1 MAESLYG
8 IELGTLRQAI
18 SAHELQ
24 GYENLGPYIFTK
36 VSKKKK
42 GESSSGFGPGQI
54 TATTAEDML
63 RRYPSLFQDEEF
75 KTYVNKFI
83 TQGNNKLNLDYNN
96 ALYKDGRRQ
105 RTTKNDRTIFGPL
118 GKGNISE
125 EDHNKYY
132 NKLFDIVIRDKA
144 KKADSLDAFLK
155 NYHGSV
161 SPEKNVDY
169 SSKVQGKLS
178 DLGIDIT
185 GTSDPETFAGEPVS
199 PPMPVPTPKPD
210 KPKMPLPEPKPERDQ
225 FIDQPGE
232 IEDTGDDVPMR
243 DEKDDNPFEYV
254 PFLRHLP
261 KFMADGGAV
270 PMKEQMDLFQEGG
283 LRDEGGTIDPISGND
298 VPPGSL
304 QEEVRDDIPAQ
315 LSEGEF
321 VFPADVV
328 RYIGLEKLM
337 QMRQE
342 AKQGLAMMERMGQMG
357 NSEEAVMSDEIPFE
371 LSDLDISD
379 DMEYNVGG
387 FVPPGVQQ
395 QQNFTGI
402 TSYTPPQMSQTGLGF
417 VPAAMPPQMQPQ
429 MQMPTPTMYTPPQQA
444 AVPMAQ
450 TPAQLP
456 QFESFT
462 EKNVENIEYTNSE
475 TGEKRTFTFINGQP
489 TVPIPP
495 GFVPSTEYVKPET
508 AKPIAEEVTTQTTR
522 VREDDP
528 SDPPETPGGATI
540 AFGGN
545 IIPGTTNR
553 VENMFKGNLEIGGV
567 GIMDGRA
574 YAMSTFKP
582 GQQNIPDGSFATI
595 TNITVPR
602 PEGIYAGT
610 GQRLGNN
617 MRLDSDIFNTYMAGD
632 GKIKVTE
639 RQRMARVGQHIKEF
653 YTDKGQSGMTIDVD
667 QRMLNQ
673 IDEIDSA
680 RKGLRDDPNRNS
692 YSLTHRDEK
701 GNETV
706 VATVSNK
713 VAREVASGVDIEAAA
728 FDYDLPDPP
737 SAYSV
742 DPRTQQDDDPGESGG
757 GTSYSFDGPTSEK
770 AAAGAGSFG
779 PSDAYSG
786 TSGGFSLA
794 RAEGGLAS
802 KPKPKSKK
810 KMKRGGLASKK

>member
-1 MAESLYG
+1 M
-8 IELGTLRQAI
+8 
-18 SAHELQ
+18 
-24 GYENLGPYIFTK
+24 
-36 VSKKKK
+36 
-42 GESSSGFGPGQI
+42 
-54 TATTAEDML
+54 
-63 RRYPSLFQDEEF
+63 
-75 KTYVNKFI
+75 
-83 TQGNNKLNLDYNN
+83 
-96 ALYKDGRRQ
+96 
-105 RTTKNDRTIFGPL
+105 
-118 GKGNISE
+118 
-125 EDHNKYY
+125 
-132 NKLFDIVIRDKA
+132 
-144 KKADSLDAFLK
+144 
-155 NYHGSV
+155 
-161 SPEKNVDY
+161 
-169 SSKVQGKLS
+169 
-178 DLGIDIT
+178 
-185 GTSDPETFAGEPVS
+185 
-199 PPMPVPTPKPD
+199 
-210 KPKMPLPEPKPERDQ
+210 
-225 FIDQPGE
+225 
-232 IEDTGDDVPMR
+232 
-243 DEKDDNPFEYV
+243 
-254 PFLRHLP
+254 
-261 KFMADGGAV
+261 
-270 PMKEQMDLFQEGG
+270 
-283 LRDEGGTIDPISGND
+283 
-298 VPPGSL
+298 
-304 QEEVRDDIPAQ
+304 RDDIPAQ

-342 AKQGLAMMERMGQMG
+342 AKMGLQTMEDMGQMG
-357 NSEEAVMSDEIPFE
+357 NSDQAIMPDDIPFD
-371 LSDLDISD
+371 LSDLDMD
-379 DMEYNVGG
+379 DDLEYNVGG
-387 FVPPGVQQ
+387 FVPGVQQ

-429 MQMPTPTMYTPPQQA
+429 TQMPTPTIYTPPQQA

-450 TPAQLP
+450 APAQLP

-508 AKPIAEEVTTQTTR
+508 AKPVAEKVTTQTTR

-545 IIPGTTNR
+545 IIAGTTDR
-553 VENMFKGNLEIGGV
+553 VENMFKGNLEIGGI
-567 GIMDGRA
+567 GFKEGQA

-582 GQQNIPDGSFATI
+582 GQQNIPEGSFATI

-602 PEGIYAGT
+602 PEGVYAGT

-617 MRLDSDIFNTYMAGD
+617 MRLEADMFNKYMAGD
-632 GKIKVTE
+632 GKIKVTQ

-653 YTDKGQSGMTIDVD
+653 YTDKGKSGVTVDVD

-692 YSLTHRDEK
+692 YSLTHRDEE

-713 VAREVASGVDIEAAA
+713 VAREVASGVDIDAAA
-728 FDYDLPDPP
+728 FDFGDFYDDDGNVTSSTGQSISSDSGREPGEGNQYDFSRDISPQE
-737 SAYSV
+737 AREQ
-742 DPRTQQDDDPGESGG
+742 DPRNESAFGG
-757 GTSYSFDGPTSEK
+757 SLF
-770 AAAGAGSFG
+770 GA
-779 PSDAYSG
+779 
-786 TSGGFSLA
+786 T
-794 RAEGGLAS
+794 GGLAS
-802 KPKPKSKK
+802 RSKPKVK

>member
-8 IELGTLRQAI
+8 IELSTLRQAI

-24 GYENLGPYIFTK
+24 GYENLGPYIFTE

-54 TATTAEDML
+54 TATTADDML

-169 SSKVQGKLS
+169 SSKVRGKLS
-178 DLGIDIT
+178 DLGIEIT

-199 PPMPVPTPKPD
+199 PPMTVPTPKPD

-225 FIDQPGE
+225 FIDQSGE
-232 IEDTGDDVPMR
+232 IKDTGDDVPMR
-243 DEKDDNPFEYV
+243 DEDDNPFEYI

-342 AKQGLAMMERMGQMG
+342 AKQGLAMMESMGQMG
-357 NSEEAVMSDEIPFE
+357 NSEEAIMSDEIPFE

-429 MQMPTPTMYTPPQQA
+429 TQMPTPTMYTPPQQA
-444 AVPMAQ
+444 AVPMASIP
-450 TPAQLP
+450 TQLP

-508 AKPIAEEVTTQTTR
+508 AKPIAEKVTTQTTR

-545 IIPGTTNR
+545 IIPGTTDR

-567 GIMDGRA
+567 GFAEGRA
-574 YAMSTFKP
+574 YARSTFAP
-582 GQQNIPDGSFATI
+582 GQQNIPEGSFATI

-602 PEGIYAGT
+602 PEGVYAGT

-617 MRLDSDIFNTYMAGD
+617 MRLEADMFNKYMAGD
-632 GKIKVTE
+632 GKIKVTQ

-653 YTDKGQSGMTIDVD
+653 YTDKGKSGVTVDVD

-692 YSLTHRDEK
+692 YSLTHRDEE

-713 VAREVASGVDIEAAA
+713 VAREVASGVDIDAAA
-728 FDYDLPDPP
+728 FDYDLPAPP
-737 SAYSV
+737 SAVSL
-742 DPRTQQDDDPGESGG
+742 DPRTQQDKDPGESGG
-757 GTSYSFDGPTSEK
+757 TSYSFSEGSDFSASEREALGP
-770 AAAGAGSFG
+770 GAYN
-779 PSDAYSG
+779 A
-786 TSGGFSLA
+786 
-794 RAEGGLAS
+794 GGLAS
-802 KPKPKSKK
+802 KKKPKVK
-810 KMKRGGLASKK
+810 KMKRGGLASKKQSRMLAT